1 MAIIDKFKRT
11 FEKLSGENQ
20 SRQQDEAYEKKKQE
34 LIESGRLDVQIETE
48 LEKVQNNLSN
58 ILQLVKSKK

>member
-11 FEKLSGENQ
+11 FEKLSGENR

-48 LEKVQNNLSN
+48 LEKVQDNLSN